1 MRPKP
6 IVAHRRHKNTAMMS
20 KEPKSNA
27 EVMKGAIP
35 HFGGIH
41 CATTHPIGNNL
52 DKRQEDGRSDQKNA
66 IDH

>member
-1 MRPKP
+1 
-6 IVAHRRHKNTAMMS
+6 MMS